1 MTSCCF
7 SAKKMPGRR
16 WKYFLIV
23 APAGSYLSTLYPA
36 GEQPAPPR
44 LLERQHELVLG
55 PKMSS
60 WIYAQSGLGIHDAGY
75 QIITRQM
82 ISISPNFKQ
91 QLNQCGAII
100 AGTVH
105 THKNSLW

>member
-1 MTSCCF
+1 
-7 SAKKMPGRR
+7 
-16 WKYFLIV
+16 
-23 APAGSYLSTLYPA
+23 
-36 GEQPAPPR
+36 
-44 LLERQHELVLG
+44 
-55 PKMSS
+55 MSS

-100 AGTVH
+100 AVTVH